1 MKQSVFFFYLLHWIL
16 SRLVLMLMLLMER
29 ELRLALIAALG
40 F

>member
-1 MKQSVFFFYLLHWIL
+1 MKQSVSSFYLLHWIL